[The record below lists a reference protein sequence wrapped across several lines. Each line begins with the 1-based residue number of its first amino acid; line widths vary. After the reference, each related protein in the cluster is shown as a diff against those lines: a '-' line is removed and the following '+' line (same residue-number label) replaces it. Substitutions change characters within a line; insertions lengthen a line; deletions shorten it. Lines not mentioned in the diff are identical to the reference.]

1 MQTQSLISLAKKQFP
16 DWSREMLLEFL
27 NELQRIIFTQ
37 SPTNQMKMYDS
48 STGKDPI
55 LTTTSGQYEYTID
68 STNGFDTEIW
78 RVVSVYINEEEP
90 IECMILDTTPSS
102 SAKVI
107 FKENPSSQDYYVRCY
122 RFPVELVTENIQL
135 EVPDAY
141 HLSHVYEGLCGL
153 IEKFRSGKSDR
164 YDGTFMQTLLPELL
178 KKMSDNHTRV
188 ANTKYRGY

>member
-37 SPTNQMKMYDS
+37 SPTNQMRLFDG
-48 STGKDPI
+48 STGKDPV
-55 LTTTSGQYEYTID
+55 LTTTQGTFSYDITTD
-68 STNGFDTEIW
+68 NGFSENVW
-78 RVVSVYINEEEP
+78 RVVSVYTDDDSV
-90 IECMILDTTPSS
+90 ECMLLDATPAQ

-107 FKENPSSQDYYVRCY
+107 FTSDPATQNYYIRAY
-122 RFPVELVTENIQL
+122 KFPAELVTENTQL

-164 YDGTFMQTLLPELL
+164 YDGTFTQVLLPELL
-178 KKMSDNHTRV
+178 KKLSDNHTRN